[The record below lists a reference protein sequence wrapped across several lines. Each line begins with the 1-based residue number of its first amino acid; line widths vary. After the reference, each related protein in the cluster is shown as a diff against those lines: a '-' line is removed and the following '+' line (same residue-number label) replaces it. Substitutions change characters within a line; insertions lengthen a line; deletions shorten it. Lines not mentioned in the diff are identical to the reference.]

1 MEYLLIGAIIL
12 LSLAVH
18 NMPVAY
24 AAVIVLVLR
33 LFNLT
38 KALDTLSAQG
48 VNWGI
53 IILTTSILVPIA
65 NGSITW
71 KHITGSFQTLP
82 GISAIIAGILAAIA
96 GSSGVTLLKDAPEI
110 AASLII
116 GTMIGVV
123 VFKGIPVGPL
133 IAGGVTY
140 FLICVLSFF
149 NR

>member
-53 IILTTSILVPIA
+53 IILTTSILVPI
-65 NGSITW
+65 
-71 KHITGSFQTLP
+71 
-82 GISAIIAGILAAIA
+82 
-96 GSSGVTLLKDAPEI
+96 
-110 AASLII
+110 
-116 GTMIGVV
+116 
-123 VFKGIPVGPL
+123 
-133 IAGGVTY
+133 
-140 FLICVLSFF
+140 
-149 NR
+149 

>member
-1 MEYLLIGAIIL
+1 MEYLLTGAIIL

-24 AAVIVLVLR
+24 A
-33 LFNLT
+33 
-38 KALDTLSAQG
+38 
-48 VNWGI
+48 
-53 IILTTSILVPIA
+53 
-65 NGSITW
+65 
-71 KHITGSFQTLP
+71 
-82 GISAIIAGILAAIA
+82 AIIAGILAAIA

-133 IAGGVTY
+133 IVGGVTY
-140 FLICVLSFF
+140 FLIRVLSFF